1 MPPTITLNVAQPA
14 ETEMLVL
21 LLEDALSSEP
31 QRREMLADVGLTA
44 YAAFQ
49 NAEIVGAAVMRW
61 GDESEIELL
70 AVGKSRRGQGIGQ
83 AIVAEIIEEARRR
96 LVKRL
101 VVGTGNFSL
110 DNSAF
115 YQKCG
120 FRLSHVRRGYF
131 DAVEP
136 PEFWQGI
143 RLRDMLV
150 FDYVLTEQDAQG
162 INSEARINQCRGD
175 TRPTPLE
182 VQSRGNL

>member
-1 MPPTITLNVAQPA
+1 MPQAITLNISRPA
-14 ETEMLVL
+14 ETETLIL

-31 QRREMLADVGLTA
+31 QRWEMLADTDLTA
-44 YAAFQ
+44 YTAFQ

-61 GDESEIELL
+61 GDDSEIELL
-70 AVGKSRRGQGIGQ
+70 AVGKDRRGQGIGR
-83 AIVAEIIEEARRR
+83 AIIAKIIDKARRR
-96 LVKRL
+96 SVKRL
-101 VVGTGNFSL
+101 QVGTGNFSL

-143 RLRDMLV
+143 RLRDMLM
-150 FDYVLTEQDAQG
+150 FDYTLTGEDAT
-162 INSEARINQCRGD
+162 E
-175 TRPTPLE
+175 
-182 VQSRGNL
+182 